1 MRCMGNA
8 SLTSNQDALVMVA
21 VQGSLDASP
30 PLAKQ
35 MRQISQLVG
44 GTYEEDILADTA
56 GVGGTH

>member
-1 MRCMGNA
+1 MA
-8 SLTSNQDALVMVA
+8 A
-21 VQGSLDASP
+21 VQGSLDAYP